1 MASGS
6 RLYDD
11 IGAGY
16 AAQRAEDPGLF
27 DEIARA
33 LEGCHSIVNVG
44 AGAGSYEPRG
54 KHMIPIEPSAVM
66 NRQRPRDRSP
76 PVMATARQ
84 LPLANDS
91 VDAAMSVLSIHHWHP
106 GQREGVAEMCRV
118 ARERVVIVTFDPAV
132 SGQMWLM
139 ADYLTE
145 VRDLDRVIFPAPVD
159 IAAWIGPDATVQEMP
174 ISRHSPDHNLA
185 SFWAHPERVLDEAAR
200 EATSGFARQ
209 PPEVKQRV
217 VDAVAHDLES
227 GAWDAKYGKLRE
239 LESYDAGLRMIV
251 GTL

>member
-1 MASGS
+1 MAPGGQ
-6 RLYDD
+6 LYDD
-11 IGAGY
+11 IGGGY
-16 AAQRAEDPGLF
+16 ATRRSEDPDLLIR
-27 DEIARA
+27 IARA
-33 LEGCHSIVNVG
+33 LEDCNSVVNVG

-54 KHMIPIEPSAVM
+54 KQVIPIEPSAVM
-66 NRQRPRDRSP
+66 NRQRPPNRGR
-76 PVMATARQ
+76 PVMALAQQ
-84 LPLANDS
+84 LPLASDS

-106 GQREGVAEMCRV
+106 GQAVGVAEMCRV

-132 SGQMWLM
+132 SGKMWLM

-145 VRDLDRVIFPAPVD
+145 VRDLDQVIFPAPAD
-159 IAAWIGPDATVQEMP
+159 IAASIGPGATVHELP

-209 PPEVKQRV
+209 PPEVKKRV
-217 VDAVAHDLES
+217 VDAVARDLSS
-227 GAWDAKYGKLRE
+227 GAWDAKHGHLRE

-251 GTL
+251 GTV